1 MTQVRSISIGVWL
14 TRGSRHE
21 SAERSGIAHFVEH
34 MLFKGT
40 GTRSAE
46 DIAQAID
53 SIGGQLDAF
62 TAKEYASYYI
72 KVLDE
77 HLPLA
82 LDILSD
88 IVLNPAFTPDDIERE
103 KKVVVEEI
111 KMVEDTP
118 DDLVHEIFTQGF
130 WEDHPLG
137 RPILGTRETVESF
150 TPELL
155 REYFRNAYTPS
166 NLIVSAVGNLEH
178 AQRPRSGRG
187 EVRRA
192 QGRPV
197 TWSASRRPPSF
208 PRSRFATRSSS
219 RATCVSGSSSYPQDH
234 EDRYS
239 SYVLNTLLGGSMS
252 SRLFQNVREKR
263 GLAYAV
269 FSGLT
274 AYRDAGSFTIY
285 AGCSNDAVGEVI
297 DLVVEELKTVKQ
309 TPVPAAEL
317 QRAKDHLKGS
327 LMLSLENTASRMSHL
342 ARQEIYFDRQFGL
355 DETLQGVERVTADD
369 VQRVA
374 KTCSAAGSLSATV
387 LGNVNGFAA
396 PAGATRSRIRVLFPA
411 QATESTEKRA
421 RAQRHRPSG
430 SCSGCFSLSSVSPV
444 TESFRD
450 PTLHAPGDGAHLER
464 PATLRD
470 LAARRDGRG

>member
-1 MTQVRSISIGVWL
+1 MIVREVLGNGLRLLTESMPHVRSISVGVWL

-21 SAERSGIAHFVEH
+21 PEAYSGIAHFVEH

-40 GTRSAE
+40 ATRSAE

-88 IVLNPAFTPDDIERE
+88 IVLHPAFDPDDIERE
-103 KKVVVEEI
+103 KKVILEEI

-118 DDLVHEIFTQGF
+118 DDLVHELFTQSF
-130 WEDHPLG
+130 WEGHALG
-137 RPILGTRETVESF
+137 RPILGTPETVEAL
-150 TPELL
+150 TREAL
-155 REYFRNAYTPS
+155 RDYFGRVYTA
-166 NLIVSAVGNLEH
+166 NNFVISAVGNLQHDQVRELVER
-178 AQRPRSGRG
+178 AFAEIAPTGDAAGDTLPVVVPQFVVRSKDLEQSHICLG
-187 EVRRA
+187 
-192 QGRPV
+192 
-197 TWSASRRPPSF
+197 T
-208 PRSRFATRSSS
+208 
-219 RATCVSGSSSYPQDH
+219 SSYSQSH
-234 EDRYS
+234 QDRYV

-269 FSGLT
+269 FSGLS
-274 AYRDAGSFTIY
+274 AYRDAGALTIY
-285 AGCSNDAVGEVI
+285 AGCATEAVGEVI
-297 DLVVEELKTVKQ
+297 DLTVEELRNVKR
-309 TPVPAAEL
+309 TPPPDAEL
-317 QRAKDHLKGS
+317 RRAKDHLKGS

-355 DETLQGVERVTADD
+355 DETLRGVERVTAED

-374 KTCSAAGSLSATV
+374 TELFADGALAGTV
-387 LGNVNGFAA
+387 LGPMNGWRL
-396 PAGATRSRIRVLFPA
+396 PP
-411 QATESTEKRA
+411 
-421 RAQRHRPSG
+421 
-430 SCSGCFSLSSVSPV
+430 
-444 TESFRD
+444 
-450 PTLHAPGDGAHLER
+450 ER
-464 PATLRD
+464 LC
-470 LAARRDGRG
+470 L

>member
-1 MTQVRSISIGVWL
+1 LPGPAQTPAGFILNSPITRDVLDNGLRILTEPMNQVRSISIGVWL

-21 SAERSGIAHFVEH
+21 TAERGGIAHFVEH

-40 GTRSAE
+40 GSRTAE

-82 LDILSD
+82 IDILAD
-88 IVLNPAFTPDDIERE
+88 IVRNPAFGPDDIERE
-103 KKVVVEEI
+103 KKVVLEEI

-118 DDLVHEIFTQGF
+118 DDLVHELFTQGF
-130 WEDHPLG
+130 WENHPLG
-137 RPILGTRETVESF
+137 RPILGTKETVESF
-150 TPELL
+150 TAELL
-155 REYFRNAYTPS
+155 RDYFRGVYTAR

-178 AQRPRSGRG
+178 ERVRELVEEKFGSLVEPG
-187 EVRRA
+187 EPVLDEAPQVVPKILVRNKELE
-192 QGRPV
+192 QSHVCLGV
-197 TWSASRRPPSF
+197 
-208 PRSRFATRSSS
+208 
-219 RATCVSGSSSYPQDH
+219 GSYPQNHD
-234 EDRYS
+234 DRYS

-269 FSGLT
+269 FSGLS

-285 AGCSNDAVGEVI
+285 AGCSNEAVGEVI
-297 DLVVEELKTVKQ
+297 DLCVEELRGVKNA
-309 TPVPAAEL
+309 PVPESEL
-317 QRAKDHLKGS
+317 QRSKDHLKGS

-355 DETLQGVERVTADD
+355 DETLQGIERVTAAD

-374 KTCSAAGSLSATV
+374 ADLFRNGSLAATV
-387 LGNVNGFAA
+387 LGNVNGLQI
-396 PAGATRSRIRVLFPA
+396 P
-411 QATESTEKRA
+411 
-421 RAQRHRPSG
+421 
-430 SCSGCFSLSSVSPV
+430 
-444 TESFRD
+444 
-450 PTLHAPGDGAHLER
+450 
-464 PATLRD
+464 
-470 LAARRDGRG
+470 AARLDLD

>member
-1 MTQVRSISIGVWL
+1 VSFSLSNPAIVRDVLDNGLRLLTETMSQVRSVSIGVWL

-21 SAERSGIAHFVEH
+21 SADRGGIAHFVEH

-40 GTRSAE
+40 TSRSAE

-82 LDILSD
+82 IDILSD
-88 IVLNPAFTPDDIERE
+88 IVRNPAFKPEDIERE

-118 DDLVHEIFTQGF
+118 DDLVHELFTQGF
-130 WEDHPLG
+130 WENHALG

-150 TPELL
+150 DVERL
-155 REYFRNAYTPS
+155 RSYFVNAYTPR
-166 NLIVSAVGNLEH
+166 NLIVSAVGNIQHARVRELVEEKFGSLKQQGDPLREDAPRVVPKTIIRNKELEQSH
-178 AQRPRSGRG
+178 L
-187 EVRRA
+187 
-192 QGRPV
+192 
-197 TWSASRRPPSF
+197 
-208 PRSRFATRSSS
+208 
-219 RATCVSGSSSYPQDH
+219 CVGVDSYPQKHD
-234 EDRYS
+234 DRYS

-269 FSGLT
+269 FSGLS
-274 AYRDAGSFTIY
+274 AYHDAGSFTVY
-285 AGCSNDAVGEVI
+285 AGCSNEAVGQVI
-297 DLVVEELKTVKQ
+297 DLVVEELRTVKK
-309 TPVPAAEL
+309 PVPLAEV
-317 QRAKDHLKGS
+317 QRSKDHLKGS
-327 LMLSLENTASRMSHL
+327 LMLSLESTSSRMSHL

-355 DETLQGVERVTADD
+355 DETLAGIEKVTVDD

-374 KTCSAAGSLSATV
+374 GDLFKNGSLAATV
-387 LGNVNGFAA
+387 LGNVNG
-396 PAGATRSRIRVLFPA
+396 
-411 QATESTEKRA
+411 
-421 RAQRHRPSG
+421 
-430 SCSGCFSLSSVSPV
+430 
-444 TESFRD
+444 
-450 PTLHAPGDGAHLER
+450 LEIPKER
-464 PATLRD
+464 LD
-470 LAARRDGRG
+470 LG

>member
-1 MTQVRSISIGVWL
+1 MPNTPIVRDVLDNGIRLLTERMTQVRSISIGVWL

-21 SAERSGIAHFVEH
+21 TAERGGIAHFVEH

-40 GTRSAE
+40 TTRSAE

-82 LDILSD
+82 IDILSD
-88 IVLNPAFTPDDIERE
+88 IVMNPAFSADDIQRE

-118 DDLVHEIFTQGF
+118 DDLVHELFTQGF
-130 WEDHPLG
+130 WADHPLG
-137 RPILGTRETVESF
+137 RPILGTRDTVESF
-150 TPELL
+150 TPDLL
-155 REYFRNAYTPS
+155 RDYFRDAYTS
-166 NLIVSAVGNLEH
+166 RNLIISAVGNLEH
-178 AQRPRSGRG
+178 AHVRELVDKKFGSVPTVG
-187 EVRRA
+187 EPLDEQAPTVAPKILVRNKELEQSHLCLGA
-192 QGRPV
+192 
-197 TWSASRRPPSF
+197 
-208 PRSRFATRSSS
+208 
-219 RATCVSGSSSYPQDH
+219 SSYPQNHD
-234 EDRYS
+234 DRYA

-269 FSGLT
+269 FSGLS

-285 AGCSNDAVGEVI
+285 AGCSNEAVGEVI
-297 DLVVEELKTVKQ
+297 DLVVEELRGVKQ
-309 TPVPAAEL
+309 AAVPDAEL

-355 DETLQGVERVTADD
+355 DETLQGIERVTTKD

-374 KTCSAAGSLSATV
+374 VDLFRGGSLSATV
-387 LGNVNGFAA
+387 LGNVNGLQI
-396 PAGATRSRIRVLFPA
+396 PPERL
-411 QATESTEKRA
+411 
-421 RAQRHRPSG
+421 
-430 SCSGCFSLSSVSPV
+430 
-444 TESFRD
+444 D
-450 PTLHAPGDGAHLER
+450 LE
-464 PATLRD
+464 
-470 LAARRDGRG
+470 

>member
-21 SAERSGIAHFVEH
+21 TAENGGIAHFVEH

-40 GTRSAE
+40 AMRSAE

-82 LDILSD
+82 IDILSD
-88 IVLNPAFTPDDIERE
+88 IVLNPAFSPADVERE

-118 DDLVHEIFTQGF
+118 DDLVHELFTQGF
-130 WEDHPLG
+130 WENHPLG
-137 RPILGTRETVESF
+137 RPILGMRETVESF
-150 TPELL
+150 SADLL
-155 REYFRNAYTPS
+155 RNYFVNVYTPR

-178 AQRPRSGRG
+178 GRVRELVEEKFGSLNSGGVTVG
-187 EVRRA
+187 EDAPTVVPKVLIRNKELEQSHLCLGA
-192 QGRPV
+192 
-197 TWSASRRPPSF
+197 
-208 PRSRFATRSSS
+208 
-219 RATCVSGSSSYPQDH
+219 SSYPQNHD
-234 EDRYS
+234 DRYS

-269 FSGLT
+269 FSGLS
-274 AYRDAGSFTIY
+274 AYRDAGSLTVY
-285 AGCSNDAVGEVI
+285 AGCANEAVGEVI
-297 DLVVEELKTVKQ
+297 DLVVEELRTIKQ
-309 TPVPAAEL
+309 APVPDAEL

-355 DETLQGVERVTADD
+355 DETLLGIERVTPAE

-374 KTCSAAGSLSATV
+374 VDLFRNDSLAATV
-387 LGNVNGFAA
+387 LGNVNGLQI
-396 PAGATRSRIRVLFPA
+396 PR
-411 QATESTEKRA
+411 
-421 RAQRHRPSG
+421 
-430 SCSGCFSLSSVSPV
+430 
-444 TESFRD
+444 
-450 PTLHAPGDGAHLER
+450 ER
-464 PATLRD
+464 LNLD
-470 LAARRDGRG
+470 

>member
-14 TRGSRHE
+14 TRGSRDE
-21 SAERSGIAHFVEH
+21 AADRSGIAHFVEH

-40 GTRSAE
+40 ATRTAE
-46 DIAQAID
+46 DIAQQID

-82 LDILSD
+82 MDILSD
-88 IVLNPAFTPDDIERE
+88 IVRNPAFTPEDIERE

-130 WEDHPLG
+130 WENHPLG
-137 RPILGTRETVESF
+137 RPILGTRETVEALNA
-150 TPELL
+150 ELL
-155 REYFRNAYTPS
+155 RAYFSQTYTPR
-166 NLIVSAVGNLEH
+166 NLIVAAVGNLEH
-178 AQRPRSGRG
+178 GRVRELVTEKFGSLPGVTASVADETPRVVPKTVIRNKELEQSH
-187 EVRRA
+187 V
-192 QGRPV
+192 
-197 TWSASRRPPSF
+197 
-208 PRSRFATRSSS
+208 
-219 RATCVSGSSSYPQDH
+219 CVGVSSYPQNHD
-234 EDRYS
+234 DRYA

-269 FSGLT
+269 FSGLS

-285 AGCSNDAVGEVI
+285 AGCANEAVSEVI
-297 DLVVEELKTVKQ
+297 DLVVEELRTVKAS
-309 TPVPAAEL
+309 PVPDAEL
-317 QRAKDHLKGS
+317 QRSKDHLKGS

-355 DETLQGVERVTADD
+355 DETLLGIERVTTAD

-374 KTCSAAGSLSATV
+374 HDLFRNGSLAATV
-387 LGNVNGFAA
+387 LGNVNGLDI
-396 PAGATRSRIRVLFPA
+396 PR
-411 QATESTEKRA
+411 
-421 RAQRHRPSG
+421 
-430 SCSGCFSLSSVSPV
+430 
-444 TESFRD
+444 
-450 PTLHAPGDGAHLER
+450 ER
-464 PATLRD
+464 LD
-470 LAARRDGRG
+470 LD

>member
-1 MTQVRSISIGVWL
+1 MIVRDVLHNGVRLLTESMPHVRSISIGVWL

-21 SAERSGIAHFVEH
+21 PEARSGIAHFVEH

-40 GTRSAE
+40 ATRSAE

-88 IVLNPAFTPDDIERE
+88 IVLRPAFAPEDVERE
-103 KKVVVEEI
+103 KKVVLEEI

-118 DDLVHEIFTQGF
+118 DDLVHELFTQSF
-130 WEDHPLG
+130 WEGHPLG
-137 RPILGTRETVESF
+137 RPILGTRETIEVLTAEA
-150 TPELL
+150 L
-155 REYFRNAYTPS
+155 RDYFCGAYTA
-166 NLIVSAVGNLEH
+166 NNVIISAAGNLEH
-178 AQRPRSGRG
+178 EHVGALVEQAFELLPRHG
-187 EVRRA
+187 E
-192 QGRPV
+192 PV
-197 TWSASRRPPSF
+197 ADEPPKVF
-208 PRSRFATRSSS
+208 PRVLLRNKELEQSHICLGA
-219 RATCVSGSSSYPQDH
+219 SSYPQNHDQ
-234 EDRYS
+234 RYV

-269 FSGLT
+269 FSGLS
-274 AYRDAGSFTIY
+274 AYRDAGSLTIY
-285 AGCSNDAVGEVI
+285 AGCANEVVGEVI
-297 DLVVEELKTVKQ
+297 DLVVEELRGVKQ
-309 TPVPAAEL
+309 TPTPAAEL
-317 QRAKDHLKGS
+317 RRAKDHLKGS

-355 DETLQGVERVTADD
+355 DETLEGIERVQPDD

-374 KTCSAAGSLSATV
+374 ADLFADGALAVTV
-387 LGNVNGFAA
+387 LGQLDGWSLD
-396 PAGATRSRIRVLFPA
+396 PARL
-411 QATESTEKRA
+411 
-421 RAQRHRPSG
+421 
-430 SCSGCFSLSSVSPV
+430 
-444 TESFRD
+444 
-450 PTLHAPGDGAHLER
+450 
-464 PATLRD
+464 D
-470 LAARRDGRG
+470 LG

>member
-21 SAERSGIAHFVEH
+21 SADRGGIAHFVEH

-40 GTRSAE
+40 DSRSAE

-88 IVLNPAFTPDDIERE
+88 IVLNPAFSLEDIERE

-118 DDLVHEIFTQGF
+118 DDLVHEIFTQAF

-150 TPELL
+150 TTTTL
-155 REYFRNAYTPS
+155 REYFRRAYIPG
-166 NLIVSAVGNLEH
+166 NFIVSAVGNLQHAHVRDLVEEKFGALKTIGEADGEH
-178 AQRPRSGRG
+178 APTVVPRIQIRNKELEQSH
-187 EVRRA
+187 V
-192 QGRPV
+192 
-197 TWSASRRPPSF
+197 
-208 PRSRFATRSSS
+208 
-219 RATCVSGSSSYPQDH
+219 CMGSSSYPQDH
-234 EDRYS
+234 DDRYS

-269 FSGLT
+269 FSGLA
-274 AYRDAGSFTIY
+274 AYRDAGAFTIY

-297 DLVVEELKTVKQ
+297 DLVVEELKVIKQ

-355 DETLQGVERVTADD
+355 DETLQGVERVTAAD

-374 KTCSAAGSLSATV
+374 TDLFKDGSLAATV
-387 LGNVNGFAA
+387 LGNVNRFQL
-396 PAGATRSRIRVLFPA
+396 P
-411 QATESTEKRA
+411 RA
-421 RAQRHRPSG
+421 R
-430 SCSGCFSLSSVSPV
+430 L
-444 TESFRD
+444 D
-450 PTLHAPGDGAHLER
+450 LE
-464 PATLRD
+464 
-470 LAARRDGRG
+470 

>member
-1 MTQVRSISIGVWL
+1 LPNSPIVRDVLDNGLRLLTEEMTQVRSISIGVWL

-21 SAERSGIAHFVEH
+21 TAERSGIAHFVEH

-40 GTRSAE
+40 ASRSAE

-82 LDILSD
+82 IDILSD
-88 IVLNPAFTPDDIERE
+88 IVRNPAFSPEDIERE
-103 KKVVVEEI
+103 KKVVLEEI

-118 DDLVHEIFTQGF
+118 DDLVHELFTQGF

-137 RPILGTRETVESF
+137 RPILGTKETVEALNA
-150 TPELL
+150 ELL
-155 REYFRNAYTPS
+155 RDYFQNAYTPR
-166 NLIVSAVGNLEH
+166 NLIVSAVGNLQH
-178 AQRPRSGRG
+178 AHVRELVEEKFGSLRQCGEPLEEQAPRVVPKIL
-187 EVRRA
+187 VRNKELEQSHICIGA
-192 QGRPV
+192 
-197 TWSASRRPPSF
+197 
-208 PRSRFATRSSS
+208 
-219 RATCVSGSSSYPQDH
+219 SSYPQNHD
-234 EDRYS
+234 DRYS

-269 FSGLT
+269 FSGLS

-285 AGCSNDAVGEVI
+285 AGCSNEAVGEVI
-297 DLVVEELKTVKQ
+297 DLVVEELRGVKH
-309 TPVPAAEL
+309 PVPAAEL
-317 QRAKDHLKGS
+317 QRSKDHLKGS

-355 DETLQGVERVTADD
+355 DETLQGIERVTPDD

-374 KTCSAAGSLSATV
+374 GELFQEGSLAATV
-387 LGNVNGFAA
+387 LGNVNGLHI
-396 PAGATRSRIRVLFPA
+396 PKERL
-411 QATESTEKRA
+411 
-421 RAQRHRPSG
+421 
-430 SCSGCFSLSSVSPV
+430 
-444 TESFRD
+444 
-450 PTLHAPGDGAHLER
+450 TLD
-464 PATLRD
+464 
-470 LAARRDGRG
+470 